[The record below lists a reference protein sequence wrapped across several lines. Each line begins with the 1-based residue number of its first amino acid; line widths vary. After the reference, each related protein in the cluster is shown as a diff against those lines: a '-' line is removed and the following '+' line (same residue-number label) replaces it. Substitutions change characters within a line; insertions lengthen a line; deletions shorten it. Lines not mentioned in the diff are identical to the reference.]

1 MIKLKDLLSEDI
13 LNEFFVPFI
22 GSPKRREKPA
32 EKAKRLALAK
42 KNKDL
47 RDKFETLKVVNP
59 ETGNQISVKTAFGY
73 PATHP
78 ARKAAMALATKNGLK
93 GYQHD
98 MDNFYKDR
106 KKEYDKLKADYSKN
120 KDAKGLKGI
129 LNKINIFDKPKNPDD
144 DKYWADMQKQFKYL
158 SNDDNH

>member
-1 MIKLKDLLSEDI
+1 MLKLKDLLSKE
-13 LNEFFVPFI
+13 LQNEFFVPFI
-22 GSPKRREKPA
+22 GSPKRRETPA
-32 EKAKRLALAK
+32 EREKREKLAK
-42 KNKDL
+42 QNKDL

-59 ETGNQISVKTAFGY
+59 ETGKEISVKTAMGY

-78 ARKAAMALATKNGLK
+78 ARKAANVLATKNGLK
-93 GYQHD
+93 GYASD
-98 MDNFYKDR
+98 MDDFYKDR

-158 SNDDNH
+158 NKD

>member
-1 MIKLKDLLSEDI
+1 MLKLKDLLSKE
-13 LNEFFVPFI
+13 LQNEFFVPFI
-22 GSPKRREKPA
+22 ASPKRREKPA

-59 ETGNQISVKTAFGY
+59 ETGKEISVKTAMGY

-78 ARKAAMALATKNGLK
+78 ARKAANVLATKNGLK
-93 GYQHD
+93 GYASD
-98 MDNFYKDR
+98 MDDFYKDR

-120 KDAKGLKGI
+120 KDAKGLKGV

-158 SNDDNH
+158 NKD

>member
-1 MIKLKDLLSEDI
+1 MLKLKDLLSKE
-13 LNEFFVPFI
+13 LQNEFFVPFI
-22 GSPKRREKPA
+22 PSPKRREKPA

-59 ETGNQISVKTAFGY
+59 ETGKEISVKTAMGY

-78 ARKAAMALATKNGLK
+78 ARKAANVLATKNGLK
-93 GYQHD
+93 GYASD
-98 MDNFYKDR
+98 MDDFYKDR

-120 KDAKGLKGI
+120 KDAKGLKGV

-158 SNDDNH
+158 NKD

>member
-1 MIKLKDLLSEDI
+1 MLKLKNLLSKE
-13 LNEFFVPFI
+13 LQNEFFVPFI
-22 GSPKRREKPA
+22 GSPKRRETPA
-32 EKAKRLALAK
+32 EREKREKLAK
-42 KNKDL
+42 QNKDL

-59 ETGNQISVKTAFGY
+59 ETGKEISVKTAMGY

-78 ARKAAMALATKNGLK
+78 ARKAANVLATKNGLK
-93 GYQHD
+93 GYASD
-98 MDNFYKDR
+98 MDDFYKDR

-158 SNDDNH
+158 NKD

>member
-1 MIKLKDLLSEDI
+1 MLKLKNLQSKELQ
-13 LNEFFVPFI
+13 NEFFVPFI
-22 GSPKRREKPA
+22 PSPKRREKPA

-59 ETGNQISVKTAFGY
+59 ETGKEISVKTAMGY

-78 ARKAAMALATKNGLK
+78 ARKAANVLATKNGLK
-93 GYQHD
+93 GYASD
-98 MDNFYKDR
+98 MDDFYKDR

-120 KDAKGLKGI
+120 KDAKGLKGV

-158 SNDDNH
+158 NKD

>member
-1 MIKLKDLLSEDI
+1 MLKLKDLLSKE
-13 LNEFFVPFI
+13 LQNEFFVPFI
-22 GSPKRREKPA
+22 PSPKRREKPA

-59 ETGNQISVKTAFGY
+59 ETGKEISVKTAMGY

-78 ARKAAMALATKNGLK
+78 ARKAANVLATKNGLK
-93 GYQHD
+93 GYASD
-98 MDNFYKDR
+98 MDDFYKDR

-158 SNDDNH
+158 NKD

>member
-1 MIKLKDLLSEDI
+1 MLKLKNLLSKE
-13 LNEFFVPFI
+13 LQNEFFVPFI
-22 GSPKRREKPA
+22 PSPKRREKPA

-59 ETGNQISVKTAFGY
+59 ETGKEISVKTAMGY

-78 ARKAAMALATKNGLK
+78 ARKAANVLATKNGLK
-93 GYQHD
+93 GYASD
-98 MDNFYKDR
+98 MDDFYKDR

-158 SNDDNH
+158 NKD

>member
-1 MIKLKDLLSEDI
+1 MLKLKNLLSKE
-13 LNEFFVPFI
+13 LQNEFFVPFI
-22 GSPKRREKPA
+22 ASPKRREKPA

-59 ETGNQISVKTAFGY
+59 ETGKEISVKTAMGY

-78 ARKAAMALATKNGLK
+78 ARKAANVLATKNGLK
-93 GYQHD
+93 GYASD
-98 MDNFYKDR
+98 MDDFYKDR

-158 SNDDNH
+158 NKD

>member
-1 MIKLKDLLSEDI
+1 MLKLKDLLSKE
-13 LNEFFVPFI
+13 LQNEFFVPFI
-22 GSPKRREKPA
+22 ASPKRRETPA
-32 EKAKRLALAK
+32 EREKREKLAK
-42 KNKDL
+42 QNKDL

-59 ETGNQISVKTAFGY
+59 ETGKEISVKTAMGY

-78 ARKAAMALATKNGLK
+78 ARKAANVLATKNGLK
-93 GYQHD
+93 GYASD
-98 MDNFYKDR
+98 MDDFYKDR

-158 SNDDNH
+158 NKD

>member
-1 MIKLKDLLSEDI
+1 MLKLKNLLSKE
-13 LNEFFVPFI
+13 LQNEFFVPFI
-22 GSPKRREKPA
+22 GSPKRRETPA
-32 EKAKRLALAK
+32 EREKREKLAK
-42 KNKDL
+42 QNKDL

-78 ARKAAMALATKNGLK
+78 ARKAAMALATKSGLK

-158 SNDDNH
+158 NKD

>member
-1 MIKLKDLLSEDI
+1 MLKLKDLLSKE
-13 LNEFFVPFI
+13 LQNEFFVPFI
-22 GSPKRREKPA
+22 PSPKRREKPA

-59 ETGNQISVKTAFGY
+59 ETGKEISVKTAMGY

-78 ARKAAMALATKNGLK
+78 ARKAANVLATKSGLK
-93 GYQHD
+93 GYASD
-98 MDNFYKDR
+98 MDDFYKDR

-158 SNDDNH
+158 NKD

>member
-1 MIKLKDLLSEDI
+1 MLKLKDLLSKE
-13 LNEFFVPFI
+13 LQNEFFVPFI

-59 ETGNQISVKTAFGY
+59 ETGKEISVKTAMGY

-78 ARKAAMALATKNGLK
+78 ARKAANVLATKNGLK
-93 GYQHD
+93 GYASD
-98 MDNFYKDR
+98 MDDFYKDR

-158 SNDDNH
+158 NKD

>member
-1 MIKLKDLLSEDI
+1 MLKLKDLLSKE
-13 LNEFFVPFI
+13 LQNEFFVPFI
-22 GSPKRREKPA
+22 ASPKRREKPA

-59 ETGNQISVKTAFGY
+59 ETGKEISVKTAMGY

-78 ARKAAMALATKNGLK
+78 ARKAANVLATKSGLK
-93 GYQHD
+93 GYASD
-98 MDNFYKDR
+98 MDDFYKDR

-120 KDAKGLKGI
+120 KDAKGLKGV

-158 SNDDNH
+158 NKD

>member
-1 MIKLKDLLSEDI
+1 MLKLKNLLSKE
-13 LNEFFVPFI
+13 LQNEFFVPFI
-22 GSPKRREKPA
+22 PSPKRREKPA

-59 ETGNQISVKTAFGY
+59 ETGKEISVKTAMGY

-78 ARKAAMALATKNGLK
+78 ARKAANVLATKNGLK
-93 GYQHD
+93 GYASD
-98 MDNFYKDR
+98 MDDFYKDR

-120 KDAKGLKGI
+120 KDAKGLKGV

-158 SNDDNH
+158 NKD

>member
-1 MIKLKDLLSEDI
+1 MGHIKLKNLLSKE
-13 LNEFFVPFI
+13 LQNEFFVPFI
-22 GSPKRREKPA
+22 GSPKHRETPAEREKR
-32 EKAKRLALAK
+32 EKLAK
-42 KNKDL
+42 QNKDL

-59 ETGNQISVKTAFGY
+59 ETGKEISVKTAMGY

-78 ARKAAMALATKNGLK
+78 ARKAANVLATKNGLK
-93 GYQHD
+93 GYASD
-98 MDNFYKDR
+98 MDDFYKDR

-120 KDAKGLKGI
+120 KDAKGLKGV

-158 SNDDNH
+158 NKD

>member
-1 MIKLKDLLSEDI
+1 MLKLKDLLSKE
-13 LNEFFVPFI
+13 LQNEFFVPFI
-22 GSPKRREKPA
+22 PSPKRREKPA

-42 KNKDL
+42 QNKDL

-59 ETGNQISVKTAFGY
+59 ETGKEISVKTAMGY

-78 ARKAAMALATKNGLK
+78 ARKAANVLATKNGLK
-93 GYQHD
+93 GYASD
-98 MDNFYKDR
+98 MDDFYKNR

-120 KDAKGLKGI
+120 KDAKGLKGV

-158 SNDDNH
+158 NKD

>member
-1 MIKLKDLLSEDI
+1 MLKLKDLLSKE
-13 LNEFFVPFI
+13 LQNEFFVPFI
-22 GSPKRREKPA
+22 ASPKRREKPA

-78 ARKAAMALATKNGLK
+78 ARKAANVLATKNGLK
-93 GYQHD
+93 GYASD
-98 MDNFYKDR
+98 MDDFYKDR

-120 KDAKGLKGI
+120 KDAKGLKGV

-158 SNDDNH
+158 NKD

>member
-1 MIKLKDLLSEDI
+1 MLKLKDLLSKE
-13 LNEFFVPFI
+13 LQNEFFVPFI
-22 GSPKRREKPA
+22 ASPKRREKPA

-59 ETGNQISVKTAFGY
+59 ETGKKISVKTAFGY
-73 PATHP
+73 PITHP
-78 ARKAAMALATKNGLK
+78 ARKAAMALATKSGLK
-93 GYQHD
+93 GYPHD

-158 SNDDNH
+158 NKD

>member
-1 MIKLKDLLSEDI
+1 MLKLKDLLSKE
-13 LNEFFVPFI
+13 LQNEFFVPFI

-59 ETGNQISVKTAFGY
+59 ETGKEISVKTAMGY

-78 ARKAAMALATKNGLK
+78 ARKAANVLATKNGLK
-93 GYQHD
+93 GYASD
-98 MDNFYKDR
+98 MDDFYKDR

-120 KDAKGLKGI
+120 KDAKGLKGV

-158 SNDDNH
+158 NKD

>member
-1 MIKLKDLLSEDI
+1 MLKLKDLLSKE
-13 LNEFFVPFI
+13 LQNEFFVPFI
-22 GSPKRREKPA
+22 ASPKRREKPA

-59 ETGNQISVKTAFGY
+59 ETGKEISVKTAMGY

-78 ARKAAMALATKNGLK
+78 ARKAANVLATKNGLK
-93 GYQHD
+93 GYASD
-98 MDNFYKDR
+98 MDDFYKDR

-158 SNDDNH
+158 NKD

>member
-1 MIKLKDLLSEDI
+1 MLKLKNLLSKE
-13 LNEFFVPFI
+13 LQNEFFVPFI

-59 ETGNQISVKTAFGY
+59 ETGKEISVKTAMGY

-78 ARKAAMALATKNGLK
+78 ARKAANVLATKNGLK
-93 GYQHD
+93 GYASD
-98 MDNFYKDR
+98 MDDFYKDR

-120 KDAKGLKGI
+120 KDAKGLKGV

-144 DKYWADMQKQFKYL
+144 DKYWNDMQKQFKYL
-158 SNDDNH
+158 NKD

>member
-1 MIKLKDLLSEDI
+1 MLKLKNLLSKE
-13 LNEFFVPFI
+13 LQNEFFVPFI
-22 GSPKRREKPA
+22 GAPKRRETPA
-32 EKAKRLALAK
+32 EREKREKLAK
-42 KNKDL
+42 QNKDL

-78 ARKAAMALATKNGLK
+78 ARKAAMALATKSGLK
-93 GYQHD
+93 GYAHD

-158 SNDDNH
+158 NKD

>member
-1 MIKLKDLLSEDI
+1 MLKLKNLLSKE
-13 LNEFFVPFI
+13 LQNEFFVPFI
-22 GSPKRREKPA
+22 ASPKRREKPA

-59 ETGNQISVKTAFGY
+59 ETGKEISVKTAMGY

-78 ARKAAMALATKNGLK
+78 ARKAAMTLATKNGLK

-158 SNDDNH
+158 NKD

>member
-1 MIKLKDLLSEDI
+1 MLKLKNLLSKE
-13 LNEFFVPFI
+13 LQNEFFVPFI

-59 ETGNQISVKTAFGY
+59 ETGKEISVKTAMGY

-78 ARKAAMALATKNGLK
+78 ARKAANVLATKNGLK
-93 GYQHD
+93 GYASD
-98 MDNFYKDR
+98 MDDFYKDR

-144 DKYWADMQKQFKYL
+144 DKYWAVMQKQFKYL
-158 SNDDNH
+158 NKD

>member
-1 MIKLKDLLSEDI
+1 MLKLKNLLSKE
-13 LNEFFVPFI
+13 LQNEFFVPFI

-59 ETGNQISVKTAFGY
+59 ETGKEISVKTAMGY

-78 ARKAAMALATKNGLK
+78 ARKAAMTLATKSGLK
-93 GYQHD
+93 GYASD
-98 MDNFYKDR
+98 MDDFYKDR

-120 KDAKGLKGI
+120 KDAKGLKGV

-144 DKYWADMQKQFKYL
+144 DNYWKDMQKQFKYL
-158 SNDDNH
+158 NKD

>member
-1 MIKLKDLLSEDI
+1 MLKLKDLLSKE
-13 LNEFFVPFI
+13 LQNEFFVPFI
-22 GSPKRREKPA
+22 ASPKRREKPA

-59 ETGNQISVKTAFGY
+59 ETGKEISVKTAMGY

-78 ARKAAMALATKNGLK
+78 ARKAANVLATKNGLI
-93 GYQHD
+93 GYASD
-98 MDNFYKDR
+98 MDDFYKDR
-106 KKEYDKLKADYSKN
+106 QKEYDKLKADYSKN
-120 KDAKGLKGI
+120 KDAKGLKGV

-158 SNDDNH
+158 NKD

>member
-1 MIKLKDLLSEDI
+1 MLKLKNLLSKE
-13 LNEFFVPFI
+13 LQNEFFVPFI
-22 GSPKRREKPA
+22 ASPKRREKPA

-59 ETGNQISVKTAFGY
+59 ETGKEISVKTAMGY

-78 ARKAAMALATKNGLK
+78 ARKAANVLATKNGLK
-93 GYQHD
+93 GYASD
-98 MDNFYKDR
+98 MDDFYKDR

-120 KDAKGLKGI
+120 KDANGLKGI

-158 SNDDNH
+158 NKD